1 MESLN
6 PKFALH
12 GSKDKCT
19 RTDTVFLPLSE
30 VREWVVSL
38 RQLKLCEKKQR
49 GDGSTVSP
57 AIQWMWA
64 PSCTARR
71 TTSDNSASWAAG
83 SRVDRQQN
91 RMIKQ
96 YNNHKATLGR
106 DLRDDVK
113 RGRGLEQKI
122 IKVVSYEQI
131 IYLWY
136 GNSPVPGQP
145 TCNKV
150 INNRPGVAG
159 AVL

>member
-57 AIQWMWA
+57 AIQWMGA
-64 PSCTARR
+64 QFAQPYSGCGHQAVQPEGPHL
-71 TTSDNSASWAAG
+71 TTQHHGQQGAGWTG
-83 SRVDRQQN
+83 SR
-91 RMIKQ
+91 
-96 YNNHKATLGR
+96 T
-106 DLRDDVK
+106 
-113 RGRGLEQKI
+113 E
-122 IKVVSYEQI
+122 
-131 IYLWY
+131 
-136 GNSPVPGQP
+136 
-145 TCNKV
+145 
-150 INNRPGVAG
+150 
-159 AVL
+159 